1 MQRLG
6 EEAGVTARPRFCSY
20 WRVVVSRWGL
30 EGERLVRLQ
39 MYVAV
44 LYVLASRPLC
54 SIETESSCFEPQ
66 TNPAVTSTYAGSR
79 SRNVE
84 GFGRRGRTVRCSTQQ
99 IVASQLS
106 SFTLFPIRR
115 FAGYHNQASGAPH
128 NDLQLDVRVGRLQQ
142 IAAETG

>member
-66 TNPAVTSTYAGSR
+66 TNPVVTS
-79 SRNVE
+79 
-84 GFGRRGRTVRCSTQQ
+84 STPE
-99 IVASQLS
+99 VDLETSKASVGEEEL
-106 SFTLFPIRR
+106 
-115 FAGYHNQASGAPH
+115 SGAPPS
-128 NDLQLDVRVGRLQQ
+128 R
-142 IAAETG
+142 